1 MKVEITTDGPLNA
14 CFTEVK
20 RIEMTGDYI
29 CVSEESAEFESRL
42 LFGDVTVTAESQG
55 KLGIY
60 FGGSTLATEGS
71 IKLRAVSGQVVC
83 EGPIFRIR
91 SSGITVMA
99 SAEEEQEEA

>member
-20 RIEMTGDYI
+20 RVEMGSDYL
-29 CVSEESAEFESRL
+29 CVSEGSAEFESRL
-42 LFGDVTVTAESQG
+42 LFGDVAVTVESQG
-55 KLGIY
+55 KLVIY

-83 EGPIFRIR
+83 EGPVFRIR
-91 SSGITVMA
+91 SSGITIMA
-99 SAEEEQEEA
+99 SAEKEEEQA

>member
-20 RIEMTGDYI
+20 RVEMTGDYI

-42 LFGDVTVTAESQG
+42 LFGDVAVTVETQG

-99 SAEEEQEEA
+99 SAEEKEEQA